1 MKDRLGEPEGGS
13 EWEPIKILLEG
24 DGNSNKTNTASE
36 TLLRLNYPS
45 WPRPRSHWSATG
57 PRNQQLNQPNQTP
70 QTHSEKL
77 SSLLSVPHRS
87 DRWLLPV
94 RPMAPVRPVDSAG
107 QAGGEQQ
114 MHSKVPGSLSDS
126 SRPWNKNHLR
136 NTTWKEEEPLTKPSK
151 TTPNTPRTDQ
161 QDHGTK
167 PHGQGSS
174 PRQIPLRA
182 RTGQTGQE
190 HWSDR
195 SRLGS
200 SG

>member
-1 MKDRLGEPEGGS
+1 M
-13 EWEPIKILLEG
+13 
-24 DGNSNKTNTASE
+24 NTASN
-36 TLLRLNYPS
+36 TRLRLNYPGWS
-45 WPRPRSHWSATG
+45 RLRSHWSATG

-70 QTHSEKL
+70 QTHSGKL
-77 SSLLSVPHRS
+77 SSLLSVPHWS

-126 SRPWNKNHLR
+126 SRPWNKNHHQR
-136 NTTWKEEEPLTKPSK
+136 TTCQEGKPLTKPSK
-151 TTPNTPRTDQ
+151 TTPNKPRTDQ
-161 QDHGTK
+161 QDPGTK
-167 PHGQGSS
+167 PHEHGSF
-174 PRQIPLRA
+174 PRQNPPGA

-190 HWSDR
+190 HRSDR